1 MGATM
6 AIGGTAAATGGAG
19 AAGAIGAAGGMS
31 ATGAMALCV
40 AGLAAAAVFLMATS
54 FAAVSGAG
62 AGKMLKKLRQAGA
75 RSAGGKYGRAGARQ
89 KREIKI
95 GRLHRAIARLVRLP
109 PGRRDSFA
117 RKLKRAGYSCSVEE
131 FYADAAIDA
140 ARLVLL
146 APLLALANIGIAA
159 MASAVLGVSLY
170 YRKLSIPDERLRAM
184 GGEIIN
190 ELPRF
195 VSVINYSM
203 ATDRDLIR
211 TIEKYLKICKPAF
224 RYDLELLLLE
234 MKSRNNAEALKNF
247 DERIGVPQ
255 LSSFVSGLIDAD
267 RGIDQRTF
275 FYMVDENMKQL
286 FIENMKRELGKRPA
300 KIRKAIIAA
309 GLCMFVLYL
318 VPIGSQLIEG
328 FDMFR

>member
-1 MGATM
+1 MRETD
-6 AIGGTAAATGGAG
+6 AI
-19 AAGAIGAAGGMS
+19 I
-31 ATGAMALCV
+31 LC
-40 AGLAAAAVFLMATS
+40 ASCAAAAAAFLAISS
-54 FAAVSGAG
+54 FVAVSGAG
-62 AGKMLKKLRQAGA
+62 GGRLLKKLRRGGARAAGTGDGRHAGA
-75 RSAGGKYGRAGARQ
+75 GAYAGAGARQ
-89 KREIKI
+89 AIKT
-95 GRLHRAIARLVRLP
+95 GRLHRAIARMVRLS
-109 PGRRDSFA
+109 PGRRDSVA
-117 RKLKRAGYSCSVEE
+117 RKLKRAGFRCSAEE
-131 FYADAAIDA
+131 FYADAVIDA

-146 APLLALANIGIAA
+146 APLLALANIGIGALAA
-159 MASAVLGVSLY
+159 LALGASLY
-170 YRKLSIPDERLRAM
+170 CRKLGAPDERLRAM

-309 GLCMFVLYL
+309 GLCVFVLYL
-318 VPIGSQLIEG
+318 VPIGVQLVEG